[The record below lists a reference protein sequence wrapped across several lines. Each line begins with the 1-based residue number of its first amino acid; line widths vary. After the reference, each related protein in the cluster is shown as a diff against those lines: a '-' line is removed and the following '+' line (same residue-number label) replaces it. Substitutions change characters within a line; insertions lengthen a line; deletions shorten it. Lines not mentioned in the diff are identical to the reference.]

1 LRSTLDV
8 FTLATVVVGTG
19 VAAVIDLRTR
29 RVPNGLTAAMTA
41 AGIALALAGAGRMSV
56 AAACAGC
63 VLGAA
68 LMLPGHVLGAT
79 GAGDVKLLGAV
90 GASLGPVLTL
100 RAFVITVIAGGVL
113 ALAVAVRRGRLG
125 QTLTATT
132 RLAVR
137 GETGAIE
144 APESNN
150 RFAYAPAI
158 AIGATLVAL
167 GW

>member
-1 LRSTLDV
+1 LRIIDV
-8 FTLATVVVGTG
+8 FALATVVVGTG

-29 RVPNGLTAAMTA
+29 RVPNVLTAAMTA
-41 AGIALALAGAGRMSV
+41 VGIAVAVAGAGRVSV
-56 AAACAGC
+56 TAACVGC

-100 RAFVITVIAGGVL
+100 RAFVVTVIAGGVI
-113 ALAVAVRRGRLG
+113 ALVVAARRGRLR
-125 QTLTATT
+125 QTVAATT
-132 RLAVR
+132 RLAT
-137 GETGAIE
+137 GFETGDIQ
-144 APESNN
+144 APDADN